1 MPSDPTPTTGRQ
13 TGAAA
18 VQATFRPSDSQP
30 AEAGEVPPATLL
42 GYACTLIAM
51 AEGMDAGTVSMIET
65 SAHFFAPLICDTVE
79 GEAVLIEARGPLWV
93 WQCDLRAAGGG
104 DLARITCRYLARS
117 SDRTAP
123 DATDTPAPDTAAPDT
138 RAQAQAARAARLLAD
153 RREAIAAAACQVI
166 ADKGFA
172 AASMREIAE
181 VAGMHVPTMYQY
193 VRSKEEVLEL
203 VYHWVFERIRR
214 NVTPALDADLPAREK
229 LLGVVASLVA
239 NNGAM
244 PREAGVLNREL
255 RSLSRAARHRVLDD
269 YAGIVDGI
277 ARIIADGVAEGQFR
291 PVDPHLTAN
300 FIDALCDIWSL
311 RQFAIGRFS
320 EAEFK
325 SEIEAFFLLGISN
338 PAPMT

>member
-1 MPSDPTPTTGRQ
+1 LPSDPTRTTGRQ

-18 VQATFRPSDSQP
+18 VHATFRLSDSQP
-30 AEAGEVPPATLL
+30 AEIGEVPPATLL

-51 AEGMDAGTVSMIET
+51 AEGMDAGKVSMIET
-65 SAHFFAPLICDTVE
+65 SAHFFAPQICDTVE

-93 WQCDLRAAGGG
+93 WQCDLRAAGG
-104 DLARITCRYLARS
+104 DLARITCRYMARS
-117 SDRTAP
+117 PDRAAP
-123 DATDTPAPDTAAPDT
+123 DAIDTPAPDT
-138 RAQAQAARAARLLAD
+138 RAQAQAARAARHLAD
-153 RREAIAAAACQVI
+153 RREAIAAAACHVI

-181 VAGMHVPTMYQY
+181 VAAMHVPTMYQY

-255 RSLSRAARHRVLDD
+255 RSLSRAARRRVLDD

-300 FIDALCDIWSL
+300 FIDALCDIWAL
-311 RQFAIGRFS
+311 RQFAIGQFS
-320 EAEFK
+320 EAKFK
-325 SEIEAFFLLGISN
+325 SEIEAFFLHGISN
-338 PAPMT
+338 PAPMR

>member
-1 MPSDPTPTTGRQ
+1 MTAPVR
-13 TGAAA
+13 
-18 VQATFRPSDSQP
+18 ATFRLRDSQP
-30 AEAGEVPPATLL
+30 AEVAEVQPATLL
-42 GYACTLIAM
+42 GYACTLIAT
-51 AEGMDAGTVSMIET
+51 AEGMDAGSVSLIET
-65 SAHFFAPLICDTVE
+65 SAHFFAPQTCDTIE
-79 GEAVLIEARGPLWV
+79 GEAVLIEARRPLSV
-93 WQCDLRAAGGG
+93 WQCDLTASGGG
-104 DLARITCRYLARS
+104 DLARITCRYLAR
-117 SDRTAP
+117 AP
-123 DATDTPAPDTAAPDT
+123 DPATPAGAQAAPDS
-138 RAQAQAARAARLLAD
+138 RAPAQAARAARLLAD
-153 RREAIAAAACQVI
+153 RREVIAAAACHVI

-193 VRSKEEVLEL
+193 VRGKEEVLEL

-214 NVTPALDADLPAREK
+214 NVTPALDADLAPREK

-255 RSLSRAARHRVLDD
+255 RSLSRAARGRVLDD

-277 ARIIADGVAEGQFR
+277 ARIIADGVAAGQFR

-311 RQFAIGRFS
+311 RQFAVGHLA
-320 EAEFK
+320 EADFRGAV
-325 SEIEAFFLLGISN
+325 EAFCLLGISG
-338 PAPMT
+338 PAR